1 MTAQGTPLLEVVG
14 LRKSFDL
21 TRGIIPRKVGEVK
34 AVDDV
39 SFTVRS
45 HEVLG
50 LAGESGS
57 GKTTIG
63 RAVLRLIEPTA
74 GRIIFD
80 KVDVRALDRRGLR
93 LLRRRMQMV
102 FQDPLAALNPQMTIG
117 QILSEPLILQG
128 IGHNAAER
136 RERAVELLKSV
147 SLSPDYLGRRP
158 SDMSGGQRQR
168 IVIAR
173 ALAVGPQ
180 FIVADEPISA
190 LDVSIQA
197 QIIALLEELKER
209 LGLSMLF
216 ISHDL
221 AAMEYLSDRIAV
233 LYLGRIMEIG
243 PSAEVCGNP
252 RHPYTEMLISA
263 VPEPDPARRRR
274 RIIPVGEIPS
284 AASPPSGCVFRT
296 RCPYA
301 IAECA
306 AAVPPLRAVGT
317 DHYSACLRDDL
328 DVAQLKAP
336 SAPAIA

>member
-1 MTAQGTPLLEVVG
+1 MTESGAPLLQIDG
-14 LRKSFDL
+14 LRKYFDI
-21 TRGIIPRKVGEVK
+21 TRGLFASKVGEVK

-39 SFTVRS
+39 SFTVNS

-74 GRIIFD
+74 GKIVFD
-80 KVDVRALDRRGLR
+80 GIDVTALDRQALR
-93 LLRRRMQMV
+93 LFRRRMQIV

-117 QILSEPLILQG
+117 EILAEPLILQN
-128 IGHNAAER
+128 ICRSAAER
-136 RERAVELLKSV
+136 RDRAVELLKSV
-147 SLSPDYLGRRP
+147 SLSADYITRRP

-180 FIVADEPISA
+180 FIVADEPVSA

-221 AAMEYLSDRIAV
+221 ATMEYLSDRIAV

-243 PSAEVCGNP
+243 PSTEVCGNP
-252 RHPYTEMLISA
+252 QHPYTEMLISA
-263 VPEPDPARRRR
+263 VPEPDPERRRR
-274 RIIPVGEIPS
+274 RIVPAGEIPS
-284 AASPPSGCVFRT
+284 AAAPPSGCVFRT
-296 RCPYA
+296 RCPLA
-301 IAECA
+301 TPECA
-306 AAVPPLRAVGT
+306 VTVPPLRKVGK
-317 DHYSACLRDDL
+317 DHYAACIRHEERFGSA
-328 DVAQLKAP
+328 AA
-336 SAPAIA
+336 

>member
-1 MTAQGTPLLEVVG
+1 MTAQATPLLEVVG
-14 LRKSFDL
+14 LRKSFDVM
-21 TRGIIPRKVGEVK
+21 RGVFPRKVGEIK

-63 RAVLRLIEPTA
+63 RAVLRLIEPSA

-80 KVDVRALDRRGLR
+80 KVDVTALDRRALR
-93 LLRRRMQMV
+93 LFRRRMQMV

-117 QILSEPLILQG
+117 EILREPLILQG
-128 IGHNAAER
+128 IGRNATER
-136 RERAVELLKSV
+136 RDRAVELLKSV
-147 SLSPDYLGRRP
+147 SLSADYLGRHP

-180 FIVADEPISA
+180 FLVADEPISA

-197 QIIALLEELKER
+197 QIIALLEELKDR

-263 VPEPDPARRRR
+263 VPEPDPMRRRR
-274 RIIPVGEIPS
+274 RIVPVGEIPS

-301 IAECA
+301 TAECA
-306 AAVPPLRAVGT
+306 ATVPPLRPVGD
-317 DHYSACLRDDL
+317 DHYAACLRDDL
-328 DVAQLKAP
+328 DVAKLKGSNTSVLA
-336 SAPAIA
+336 

>member
-1 MTAQGTPLLEVVG
+1 MTAKAIPLLEVVG
-14 LRKSFDL
+14 LSKWFDV
-21 TRGIIPRKVGEVK
+21 TSGIFPRKVGAIK

-57 GKTTIG
+57 GKKTTG
-63 RAVLRLIEPTA
+63 RAVLRLIEPTS
-74 GRIIFD
+74 GRVMLD
-80 KVDVRALDRRGLR
+80 KVDVTALDRRELR
-93 LLRRRMQMV
+93 LFRRRMQIV

-117 QILSEPLILQG
+117 EILSEPLIIQR
-128 IGHNAAER
+128 IGRNAAER
-136 RERAVELLKSV
+136 RDRAVELLESV
-147 SLSPDYLGRRP
+147 ALSADYLSRRP

-197 QIIALLEELKER
+197 QIIALLEELKDR

-221 AAMEYLSDRIAV
+221 AAMEYLADRIAV

-243 PSAEVCGNP
+243 PSTEICGNP
-252 RHPYTEMLISA
+252 QHPYTEMLISA
-263 VPEPDPARRRR
+263 VPEPDPERRRR
-274 RIIPVGEIPS
+274 RIMPVGEIPS

-301 IAECA
+301 TAECA
-306 AAVPPLRAVGT
+306 STVPPLRQVGD
-317 DHYSACLRDDL
+317 DHYSACLRH
-328 DVAQLKAP
+328 DVSFAKGLG
-336 SAPAIA
+336 

>member
-1 MTAQGTPLLEVVG
+1 MTAQATSLLEVVG
-14 LRKSFDL
+14 LRKSFDV
-21 TRGIIPRKVGEVK
+21 TRGIFPRKVGEIR

-74 GRIIFD
+74 GRVIFD
-80 KVDVRALDRRGLR
+80 NVDVGALDRRALR
-93 LLRRRMQMV
+93 LFRRRMQMV

-117 QILSEPLILQG
+117 EILSEPLILQG
-128 IGHNAAER
+128 IGRNAAER
-136 RERAVELLKSV
+136 RDRAVELLKSV
-147 SLSPDYLGRRP
+147 ALSADYLGRRP

-197 QIIALLEELKER
+197 QIIALLEELKDR

-221 AAMEYLSDRIAV
+221 ATMEYLSDRIAV

-274 RIIPVGEIPS
+274 RIIPAGEIPS

-301 IAECA
+301 TAECA
-306 AAVPPLRAVGT
+306 AAVPPLRPVGD

-328 DVAQLKAP
+328 DVAKLKAL
-336 SAPAIA
+336 SAPAVA

>member
-1 MTAQGTPLLEVVG
+1 MTGKAPPLLEVVG
-14 LRKSFDL
+14 LGKSFDV
-21 TRGIIPRKVGEVK
+21 TRGVFPRKVGEIK

-39 SFTVRS
+39 SFTVGRN
-45 HEVLG
+45 EVVG

-63 RAVLRLIEPTA
+63 RALLRLTEPTA
-74 GRIIFD
+74 GRVIFD
-80 KVDVRALDRRGLR
+80 NVDVTALSRRELR
-93 LLRRRMQMV
+93 LFRRRIQMV

-117 QILSEPLILQG
+117 EILSEPLIIQR
-128 IGHNAAER
+128 IGRNAAER

-147 SLSPDYLGRRP
+147 ALSADYLGRRP

-197 QIIALLEELKER
+197 QIIALLEELKDR

-221 AAMEYLSDRIAV
+221 ATMEYLSDRIAV

-243 PSAEVCGNP
+243 PSAEICGSP

-263 VPEPDPARRRR
+263 VPEPDPRRRRR
-274 RIIPVGEIPS
+274 RIIPAGEIPS

-296 RCPYA
+296 RCRYA
-301 IAECA
+301 TAECA
-306 AAVPPLRAVGT
+306 RTVPPLRRVGD
-317 DHYSACLRDDL
+317 DHYSACLRHDL
-328 DVAQLKAP
+328 ELAKAAEP

>member
-1 MTAQGTPLLEVVG
+1 MTATGAPLLEVDG
-14 LRKSFDL
+14 LRKYFDI
-21 TRGIIPRKVGEVK
+21 TRGLLARKVGEVK

-39 SFTVRS
+39 SFTVNS

-74 GRIIFD
+74 GRVVFD
-80 KVDVRALDRRGLR
+80 GVDVTALDRGALR
-93 LLRRRMQMV
+93 QFRRRMQII

-117 QILSEPLILQG
+117 EILGEPLILQR
-128 IGHNAAER
+128 ICRSAAER
-136 RERAVELLKSV
+136 HDRAVELLESV
-147 SLSPDYLGRRP
+147 ALSGDYITRRP

-180 FIVADEPISA
+180 FIVADEPVSA

-221 AAMEYLSDRIAV
+221 ATMEYLADRIAV

-243 PSAEVCGNP
+243 PSTEVCGNP
-252 RHPYTEMLISA
+252 QHPYTEMLISA
-263 VPEPDPARRRR
+263 VPEPDPERRRR
-274 RIIPVGEIPS
+274 RIVPAGEIPS
-284 AASPPSGCVFRT
+284 AAAPPSGCVFRT
-296 RCPYA
+296 RCPHA

-306 AAVPPLRAVGT
+306 AAVPPLRKVGD
-317 DHYSACLRDDL
+317 DHYAACIRHEELVASA
-328 DVAQLKAP
+328 AG
-336 SAPAIA
+336 